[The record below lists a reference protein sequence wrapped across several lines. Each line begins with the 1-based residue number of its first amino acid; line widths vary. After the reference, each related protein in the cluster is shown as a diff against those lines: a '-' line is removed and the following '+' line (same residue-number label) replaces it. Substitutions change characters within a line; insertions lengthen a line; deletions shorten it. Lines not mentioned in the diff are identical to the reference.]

1 MVKSAAAENFAI
13 FFQQYYLPAF
23 LRLQRRGYSAYA
35 AYGRFKFFAPA
46 VLKILAIAIV

>member
-13 FFQQYYLPAF
+13 FFSQDYLPAL
-23 LRLQRRGYSAYA
+23 LRRQRRGYSAYA

-46 VLKILAIAIV
+46 ALKIFAIAIV